1 MKSALFTYLTAQRL
15 MFHGGTK
22 MSRFIIWISVTGM
35 SLGIATMILVLSVMN
50 GFQRELEERL
60 LGLVPHIKFENADDN
75 PEIIDLLDADSAIL
89 STTKYF
95 EGFALVHHSESPL
108 PLKLIAMSPDT
119 FMTNRLLKGSVGSD
133 AIERLGHSER
143 ASFLGVPLAFAL
155 GLELGDSF
163 ELLFLSRDGG
173 GLVVKS
179 ERVVLAGVFELGS
192 EADSSLV
199 LMNIDSRS
207 MKEWS
212 YLGEKGVAAQLRDPS
227 KIEIVKARIE
237 QNFIATDLVP
247 KHSFRDWT
255 EDYGELFRAIKME
268 KSIMATLLF
277 LILVLASFSIVS
289 GQLMKVGDKRRDIA
303 VFVTFGADQQF
314 IRNIFLLQGL
324 FVGLLSGLFG
334 AALGIVLTNNANE
347 LIALASKFTGYHLLE
362 GSYFLVVPTKIE
374 KYQLLLIGLCAMT
387 LSVWAA
393 YLPASKATKLNVV
406 ENLS

>member
-1 MKSALFTYLTAQRL
+1 MKRALFTYLTAQRL
-15 MFHGGTK
+15 MFGGGTK
-22 MSRFIIWISVTGM
+22 MSRFIIWISITGM

-60 LGLVPHIKFENADDN
+60 LGVVPHIKFENADDN
-75 PEIIDLLDADSAIL
+75 PEIVDLLEADSAVM
-89 STTKYF
+89 STTEYF
-95 EGFALVHHSESPL
+95 EGFALVHHSENPL
-108 PLKLIAMSPDT
+108 SLKLIAMSPDT
-119 FMTNRLLKGSVGSD
+119 FMTNRLFRGSVGSD
-133 AIERLGHSER
+133 ALELLRHLER
-143 ASFLGVPLAFAL
+143 ASLLGVPLAFAL

-173 GLVVKS
+173 GLAVKS
-179 ERVVLAGVFELGS
+179 ERLVLAGVFELGS

-199 LMNIDSRS
+199 LMNIHSRS
-207 MKEWS
+207 MEGWS
-212 YLGEKGVAAQLRDPS
+212 SLGEKGVAAQLRDPS
-227 KIEIVKARIE
+227 KIESVRTRIE
-237 QNFIATDLVP
+237 EHLTAADFVP
-247 KHSFRDWT
+247 KQSFQDWT
-255 EDYGELFRAIKME
+255 EDYGELFRAIKLE

-303 VFVTFGADQQF
+303 VLMTFGANRQF
-314 IRNIFLLQGL
+314 VRNIFLLQGL

-334 AALGIVLTNNANE
+334 AVLGIVLTNNANE
-347 LIALASKFTGYHLLE
+347 LIALASDFTGYHLLD

-374 KYQLLLIGLCAMT
+374 EHQLLLIGLGAMT

-393 YLPASKATKLNVV
+393 YLPASKATELNVV